1 MFAWFVNDSQ
11 TVTISH
17 FLPFS
22 SAELSIYDINI
33 LLPSL
38 PSFPGF
44 IGVYWSTNTVVVS
57 VGDTREFCLREVEE
71 EEEED
76 YSNSSSSNSS
86 GKKKAMNKKKKKKGK
101 QSSHHRF
108 FVAQSDATEMTRECQ
123 WKYQHAVK
131 VCDNADDAG
140 PRMSL
145 VYKQSLGQATE
156 EEREWVASFLRKKEE
171 KQERKR

>member
-1 MFAWFVNDSQ
+1 
-11 TVTISH
+11 
-17 FLPFS
+17 
-22 SAELSIYDINI
+22 
-33 LLPSL
+33 
-38 PSFPGF
+38 
-44 IGVYWSTNTVVVS
+44 

-71 EEEED
+71 EEGEEEANN
-76 YSNSSSSNSS
+76 NSSSSSS
-86 GKKKAMNKKKKKKGK
+86 GCSSSGSSSSKGSNGESKAMNVKKKKGK

-108 FVAQSDATEMTRECQ
+108 FVAQSDATEMTRVCQ

-156 EEREWVASFLRKKEE
+156 EEREWVASYLKQREGRKK
-171 KQERKR
+171 RV

>member
-1 MFAWFVNDSQ
+1 M
-11 TVTISH
+11 
-17 FLPFS
+17 
-22 SAELSIYDINI
+22 
-33 LLPSL
+33 
-38 PSFPGF
+38 
-44 IGVYWSTNTVVVS
+44 
-57 VGDTREFCLREVEE
+57 GDTREFCLREVEE
-71 EEEED
+71 EEEGEAA
-76 YSNSSSSNSS
+76 NSSSSNSS
-86 GKKKAMNKKKKKKGK
+86 SSSNNNGKGKAIAAKKKEGK

-108 FVAQSDATEMTRECQ
+108 YVAQSDATEMTRECQ

-171 KQERKR
+171 KQERKG